1 MESCTNLCLTEV
13 GIAKCCY
20 FTAYGGIMVEGLL
33 IEAGVLVLETNAL
46 GLALGGGLAMI
57 SVLFF

>member
-1 MESCTNLCLTEV
+1 
-13 GIAKCCY
+13 
-20 FTAYGGIMVEGLL
+20 MVEGLL